1 MFSLNRVQI
10 AGNLT
15 KDLEMRYTPNGAAVA
30 NMNMAINRTWK
41 DKEGNKQEDV
51 SYVRVVVWGKM
62 AENAAEY
69 LAKGSNVFVEGR
81 MQSRS
86 WEKDGV
92 KQYGMDVV
100 ASNVQYLDK
109 KKKEDKPVEK
119 EEEAPPIEEEF

>member
-1 MFSLNRVQI
+1 
-10 AGNLT
+10 
-15 KDLEMRYTPNGAAVA
+15 
-30 NMNMAINRTWK
+30 MAINRTWK

>member
-1 MFSLNRVQI
+1 MQLNRVSLS
-10 AGNLT
+10 GNLT
-15 KDLEMRYTPNGAAVA
+15 REIEMRYTPNGAAVA

-119 EEEAPPIEEEF
+119 EEEAPIEEEF

>member
-1 MFSLNRVQI
+1 MNLNRTQI

-15 KDLEMRYTPNGAAVA
+15 REIEMRYTPNGTAVA
-30 NMNMAINRTWK
+30 NMSMAINRTWK

-86 WEKDGV
+86 WEGADGK

-109 KKKEDKPVEK
+109 KKKEEKPAEQQ
-119 EEEAPPIEEEF
+119 APPVEEEF

>member
-1 MFSLNRVQI
+1 MQLNRVSLS
-10 AGNLT
+10 GNLT
-15 KDLEMRYTPNGAAVA
+15 REIEMRYTPNGTAVA
-30 NMNMAINRTWK
+30 NMSMAINRTWK

>member
-1 MFSLNRVQI
+1 MQLNRVSLS
-10 AGNLT
+10 GNLT
-15 KDLEMRYTPNGAAVA
+15 REIEMRYTPNGAAVA

>member
-1 MFSLNRVQI
+1 MNLNRTQI

-15 KDLEMRYTPNGAAVA
+15 REIEMRYTPNGTAVA
-30 NMNMAINRTWK
+30 NMSMAINRTWK

-119 EEEAPPIEEEF
+119 EEEAPIEDEF

>member
-1 MFSLNRVQI
+1 MQLNRVSLS
-10 AGNLT
+10 GNLT
-15 KDLEMRYTPNGAAVA
+15 REIEMRYTPNGAAVA

-119 EEEAPPIEEEF
+119 PAEAPIEDEF